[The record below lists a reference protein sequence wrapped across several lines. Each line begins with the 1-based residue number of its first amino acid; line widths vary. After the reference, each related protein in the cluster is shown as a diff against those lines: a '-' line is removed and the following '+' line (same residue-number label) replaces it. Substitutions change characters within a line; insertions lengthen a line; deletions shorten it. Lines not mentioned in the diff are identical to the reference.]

1 MKVGIIGLPQ
11 TGKTSLYNALTRSQ
25 VELNRFGGGEVSVG
39 VISVPDNRFD
49 YAVKM
54 CSPKKVTAASIEFT
68 EGGARIERSEGHGR
82 GDKFGADFFAAV
94 RNMDA
99 LILVVRA
106 FDDPTVPVSDGGI
119 NPLREAEKI
128 LEELLLADLTVIESR
143 VEKLEKARL
152 QKRQTNAEAAEHQVL
167 EIIKTHLDKF
177 EPVRFIALTED
188 ESRAIKSYAFVSQK
202 PLILVANVGE
212 GDVGE
217 ALPQNVA
224 PLAEYAASQQAP
236 LVTLCAKIEMEVSQM
251 EPEEEREFLEAMGI
265 PEAARDR
272 LIRAAYA
279 ALGLICFFTVGED
292 EVRAWT
298 ITQGSNA
305 VTAAGAIHSD
315 LARGFIRAELMA
327 FEDFESGGGCWDE
340 AKAAGKM
347 RLEGKEYVVK
357 DGDILH
363 VRHKS

>member
-39 VISVPDNRFD
+39 VIPVPDRRFD

-54 CSPKKVTAASIEFT
+54 CFPKKETPASIEFT
-68 EGGARIERSEGHGR
+68 EGGARIERGEGHGR

-99 LILVVRA
+99 LILVIRA
-106 FDDPTVPVSDGGI
+106 FDDATVPIPDDGI

-143 VEKLEKARL
+143 VEKLEKSRL
-152 QKRQTNAEAAEHQVL
+152 QKRQTNAEAAEQQVL
-167 EIIKTHLDKF
+167 EKIKAHLDNF
-177 EPVRFIALTED
+177 EHVRSLVLTED
-188 ESRAIKSYAFVSQK
+188 ESRSIRSYAFVSQK

-212 GDVGE
+212 GDVG
-217 ALPQNVA
+217 APQLANVE
-224 PLAEYAASQQAP
+224 PLAAYAAAQQTP
-236 LVTLCAKIEMEVSQM
+236 LVTLCAKIEMEVAQM
-251 EPEEEREFLEAMGI
+251 DPEEEREFLEAMGI

-272 LIRAAYA
+272 LIRAAYT
-279 ALGLICFFTVGED
+279 ALGLISFFTVGED

-298 ITQGSNA
+298 IRQGSNA

-327 FEDFESGGGCWDE
+327 FEDFESAGGCWDE

>member
-25 VELNRFGGGEVSVG
+25 VELNKFGGGEVSVG
-39 VISVPDNRFD
+39 VISVPDARFD
-49 YAVKM
+49 YAVRM
-54 CSPKKVTAASIEFT
+54 CSPKKVSPASIEFT
-68 EGGARIERSEGHGR
+68 EGGARIERGESQGR
-82 GDKFGADFFAAV
+82 GDKFGTDFFAAV

-106 FDDPTVPVSDGGI
+106 FEDPGIPVGDGGV

-143 VEKLEKARL
+143 MEKLEKARVL
-152 QKRQTNAEAAEHQVL
+152 KRQSNAEAAEHQVL
-167 EIIKTHLDKF
+167 EKIKAHLDSF
-177 EPVRFIALTED
+177 QPVRSIALTED
-188 ESRAIKSYAFVSQK
+188 ESRSVRSYAFVSQK

-212 GDVGE
+212 DEVGAE
-217 ALPQNVA
+217 APSSVA
-224 PLAEYAASQQAP
+224 PLTEFAASQQTP
-236 LVTLCAKIEMEVSQM
+236 LVTLCAKIEMEVAQM
-251 EPEEEREFLEAMGI
+251 EPDEEREFLEAMGI
-265 PEAARDR
+265 SEAARDR

-279 ALGLICFFTVGED
+279 ALGLISFFTVGED

-298 ITQGSNA
+298 VKQGSNA
-305 VTAAGAIHSD
+305 VAAAGAIHSD

-327 FEDFESGGGCWDE
+327 FDDFKSEGGCWDE
-340 AKAAGKM
+340 ARAAGKM
-347 RLEGKEYVVK
+347 RLEGKEYIVK

-363 VRHKS
+363 VRFKV